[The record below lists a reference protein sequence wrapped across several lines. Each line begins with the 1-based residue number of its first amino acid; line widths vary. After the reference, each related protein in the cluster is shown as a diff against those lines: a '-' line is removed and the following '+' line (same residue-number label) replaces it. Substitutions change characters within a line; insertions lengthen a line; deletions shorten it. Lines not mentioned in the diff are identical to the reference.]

1 MSRGL
6 LATERLRWIGV
17 PLRALDRYLLAVE
30 IFDSAYSAVR
40 GVIAHPKAGERSRG
54 LHAVA
59 VEQFDERTQAF
70 RFWNNWGPHWG
81 EHGYGT
87 MSLQYARDF
96 YHEAFV
102 LRQARWG
109 PTPHKLPALAA
120 AADPGEVR
128 RLWSV
133 QNPRVTGVL
142 RGPGER
148 NSRWVAYQTLSPVT
162 DEPVTCLEVR
172 TGFGLR
178 MGWAFFRHRQ
188 DPA

>member
-1 MSRGL
+1 MSAGREPSCPSTGI
-6 LATERLRWIGV
+6 LAC
-17 PLRALDRYLLAVE
+17 PLT
-30 IFDSAYSAVR
+30 
-40 GVIAHPKAGERSRG
+40 

-162 DEPVTCLEVR
+162 DEPVTCLEGR

-178 MGWAFFRHRQ
+178 G
-188 DPA
+188 